1 MFANGAANGPGLSI
15 IPNTGAA
22 YFNPIVGANDVLLM
36 PSNGGNGGVNFSIRP
51 PGSTMGGMRITA
63 DGNISFQAVNIAGL
77 FNGTASA
84 DGAGFGIDHGLY
96 IQRKTAAG
104 IWVTKNGSAAGT
116 WDPGLIQFYYNGSQC
131 GSISTPAGASV
142 AFNTTSDYRLKTVSG
157 RVTDALA
164 RVIAIPVYRGYYTM
178 EGAERE
184 HDLAF
189 AHEIAEQFPNVVT
202 GDKDAVSLH
211 PVFRD
216 GYDPENVQPDDV
228 LELEETVI
236 PQQVDYSKLVMPLFA
251 AVQDLKALLDVANS
265 RIDAMEAHK

>member
-1 MFANGAANGPGLSI
+1 
-15 IPNTGAA
+15 
-22 YFNPIVGANDVLLM
+22 
-36 PSNGGNGGVNFSIRP
+36 
-51 PGSTMGGMRITA
+51 
-63 DGNISFQAVNIAGL
+63 
-77 FNGTASA
+77 
-84 DGAGFGIDHGLY
+84 
-96 IQRKTAAG
+96 
-104 IWVTKNGSAAGT
+104 
-116 WDPGLIQFYYNGSQC
+116 
-131 GSISTPAGASV
+131 
-142 AFNTTSDYRLKTVSG
+142 
-157 RVTDALA
+157 
-164 RVIAIPVYRGYYTM
+164 M